1 MTNKNDCGTQDYLSF
16 VLGEAEI
23 ICHLSLVICH

>member
-1 MTNKNDCGTQDYLSF
+1 LVLSSSF

-23 ICHLSLVICH
+23 ICPLSLVICHLTPSIFAT